1 MTRSDIAVFLDRD
14 GTVNV
19 EENYISSPDQLQLIP
34 RTGTAIRELN
44 NLGTRVFI
52 ITNQSGVAR
61 GYFSEA
67 AVHDIHEAL
76 RALLK
81 KENAFV
87 DDFFYC
93 PHLRGQKLNAIT
105 SCAIAENRNR
115 ECSFRHSR
123 NTRSIFAVHSSS
135 ETGASI
141 SRRGKAV
148 GASTV
153 MVSTGY
159 GAQEILN
166 CRNQPNFFA
175 HDLLDACSTS
185 NNNRIPGTLIYSV
198 PHSMK
203 VYPKPLAVIL
213 FLLVSLSGCSQSPTS
228 VGSKLIPGATKYA
241 VRDTTITSIG
251 DTTFK
256 FSPVNGGGS
265 SLLVGNSSSVDVKSL
280 LLFFRDVSRFHG
292 DGADRYRRVNAERR
306 LWMERGIS
314 ADTGAI

>member
-34 RTGTAIRELN
+34 RAGTAIRELN
-44 NLGTRVFI
+44 KLGTRVFI

-93 PHLRGQKLNAIT
+93 PHLPGAEVERYNIVCDCRKPKPGMLLQAQHQYTVDLRRSFVVGDRCID
-105 SCAIAENRNR
+105 IA
-115 ECSFRHSR
+115 
-123 NTRSIFAVHSSS
+123 A
-135 ETGASI
+135 
-141 SRRGKAV
+141 GKAV
-148 GASTV
+148 GAGTV

-166 CRNQPNFFA
+166 CRNQPDFFA
-175 HDLLDACSTS
+175 HDLLDGVQYIKQT
-185 NNNRIPGTLIYSV
+185 IETQE
-198 PHSMK
+198 HS
-203 VYPKPLAVIL
+203 
-213 FLLVSLSGCSQSPTS
+213 FSQSRT
-228 VGSKLIPGATKYA
+228 A
-241 VRDTTITSIG
+241 
-251 DTTFK
+251 
-256 FSPVNGGGS
+256 
-265 SLLVGNSSSVDVKSL
+265 
-280 LLFFRDVSRFHG
+280 
-292 DGADRYRRVNAERR
+292 
-306 LWMERGIS
+306 
-314 ADTGAI
+314 

>member
-19 EENYISSPDQLQLIP
+19 EENFISSPDQLQLIP

-93 PHLRGQKLNAIT
+93 PHLPGAEVERYNIVCDCRKPKPGMLLQAQRKYAVDLRRSFVVGDRCID
-105 SCAIAENRNR
+105 IA
-115 ECSFRHSR
+115 
-123 NTRSIFAVHSSS
+123 A
-135 ETGASI
+135 
-141 SRRGKAV
+141 GKAV
-148 GASTV
+148 GATTV

-166 CRNQPNFFA
+166 CPNQPDFFA
-175 HDLLDACSTS
+175 HDLLDGVQYIKQTIESQE
-185 NNNRIPGTLIYSV
+185 
-198 PHSMK
+198 HS
-203 VYPKPLAVIL
+203 
-213 FLLVSLSGCSQSPTS
+213 FTQSRT
-228 VGSKLIPGATKYA
+228 A
-241 VRDTTITSIG
+241 
-251 DTTFK
+251 
-256 FSPVNGGGS
+256 
-265 SLLVGNSSSVDVKSL
+265 
-280 LLFFRDVSRFHG
+280 
-292 DGADRYRRVNAERR
+292 
-306 LWMERGIS
+306 
-314 ADTGAI
+314 